1 MKKLINLK
9 NLINIRNLIIVV
21 LCLTIIALGIGFA
34 FLSIE
39 LEKRSN
45 EELIFDVS
53 ITNVKQNTSIK
64 GGTISPT
71 AIHTI
76 TDNQKT
82 ISTHMNLYAPYD
94 EISYTIT
101 IENKGTLP
109 AKIVELIE
117 YPNYTKDS
125 LAKNTIA
132 PVEITYLDITD
143 KILKPQ
149 ETLDL
154 NIVASYKPTINVVP
168 KSFTYQLSVIAESTN
183 EE

>member
-1 MKKLINLK
+1 
-9 NLINIRNLIIVV
+9 
-21 LCLTIIALGIGFA
+21 
-34 FLSIE
+34 
-39 LEKRSN
+39 
-45 EELIFDVS
+45 
-53 ITNVKQNTSIK
+53 
-64 GGTISPT
+64 
-71 AIHTI
+71 
-76 TDNQKT
+76 
-82 ISTHMNLYAPYD
+82 MNLYAPYD

-143 KILKPQ
+143 KILQPQ

-154 NIVASYKPTINVVP
+154 NIVASYKPTINVVSSLVP
-168 KSFTYQLSVIAESTN
+168 LFA
-183 EE
+183 